1 MASTNPPQEPTPSD
15 SLSRDSVYLEL
26 IRVLKATQDQVLV
39 TRAEAR
45 DANIRADMAHV
56 RAEMAIAALR
66 DLSQSLNAA
75 TGSPPSSASPSP
87 TAVVPYIPP
96 PAGP

>member
-26 IRVLKATQDQVLV
+26 IRRIKDAQDQVL
-39 TRAEAR
+39 AAQ
-45 DANIRADMAHV
+45 AQIRAAHLRTDRAHVGGDMAL
-56 RAEMAIAALR
+56 ASLR
-66 DLSQSLNAA
+66 DLSQSFNAA